1 MIVNNTGEPIPKLYL
16 IGHLEIGGMSDEQI
30 KRVCDADWYIASL
43 NQGEEET
50 PTNYLMADASQLDP
64 IGFLD
69 SEPFGDYYIY
79 ADGTVSEEL
88 GGILVEVFKVRDIL
102 KRWSIEDN
110 FYRA

>member
-43 NQGEEET
+43 SHSEEET

-69 SEPFGDYYIY
+69 SEPLAI
-79 ADGTVSEEL
+79 TVSEEL
-88 GGILVEVFKVRDIL
+88 GGILVEVFKVRDTL